1 VTQSVKDRVYA
12 AAERISA
19 ERRPTVSTVRAAAG
33 VSNADATRYLK
44 EWAEERQAAG
54 SRLAATPAVL
64 LEASARLAGTAWAEA
79 SALADER
86 HAAVEAVWAQE
97 RHDKDAEIAELVADL
112 DRLTEEHDT
121 TVSGLR
127 TQVEELQAQ
136 LSALSGELD
145 LARAAEREAT
155 AAAADTATKLA
166 AATARDTALQA
177 AYDALLARITPSEP
191 DTINH
196 TPGDQTANTDAANQD
211 PGNQDAGDQD
221 ARGDGS

>member
-1 VTQSVKDRVYA
+1 VYA

-19 ERRPTVSTVRAAAG
+19 DRRPTVSTVRAAAG

-44 EWAEERQAAG
+44 EWSEERQAAG
-54 SRLAATPAVL
+54 SRLAATPTVL
-64 LEASARLAGTAWAEA
+64 LEASARLASTAWAEA

-86 HAAVEAVWAQE
+86 HAAVEAAWAQE
-97 RHDKDAEIAELVADL
+97 RNDKDAEIAELVADL

-121 TVSGLR
+121 TVSGLK

-136 LSALSGELD
+136 LGALSRELD
-145 LARAAEREAT
+145 QARAAEQEAT
-155 AAAADTATKLA
+155 GAAADTATKLA

-177 AYDALLARITPSEP
+177 AYDALLARITPPGP

-196 TPGDQTANTDAANQD
+196 APSDHTATTDAANR
-211 PGNQDAGDQD
+211 DAGDQD
-221 ARGDGS
+221 AREDGSR